1 MNNNHS
7 LTASLII
14 ALNVEDNN
22 SHLTSVLQGT
32 ALANYNYP
40 YHRHI
45 TVMWLNDLDP
55 IVDQHIKQQLE
66 EVAQKYVQSKAKDF
80 MKCGGWN
87 FVSNVV
93 KQFSGGGLYLSPTD
107 LSEEMLAHLYQ
118 QLRIKV
124 NQLGLEANI
133 NYHLQKFT
141 PHVTL
146 AEASAVLQA
155 FKNQEEIMLFLNQV
169 NQNILSLKQPL
180 ANRIML
186 KIERASAWFQ

>member
-1 MNNNHS
+1 MSNNHS
-7 LTASLII
+7 LAASLVI

-22 SHLTSVLQGT
+22 SQLTSVLQGT
-32 ALANYNYP
+32 ILANYKYP

-45 TVMWLNDLDP
+45 TVMWLDGLDP
-55 IVDQHIKQQLE
+55 LGDQYIKHQLE
-66 EVAQKYVQSKAKDF
+66 EIAQNYVQNKAAEFQKY
-80 MKCGGWN
+80 GGWN

-107 LSEEMLAHLYQ
+107 FSKEMLAHLYQ

-124 NQLGLEANI
+124 KQRGLEANI

-169 NQNILSLKQPL
+169 NQNIFSLKQPL
-180 ANRIML
+180 ANQIVL
-186 KIERASAWFQ
+186 KIQRASAWFQ